1 MSLDFAAYWLL
12 AARIFVLL
20 ALLYATSTATKTTAT
35 TKVINATT
43 NATFTYKTATTSST
57 PKSTVSVTSVPTS
70 LKSTAFSASSSDD
83 RFFSS
88 TGVTTNKTKSTTKT
102 TASTLT
108 TTSKRRKRSRRE
120 KRSSGFTNEWAAQ
133 IPGGLKI
140 ARRVARSHGYAIKH
154 EISPLPDHYVL
165 TRLRSPSRFRRSTE
179 HITKRLSNDDR
190 ILWFEQQ
197 QIRKRAKRSSEV
209 LQLYRKDAFSD
220 TLWSEEWY
228 LRNPRSLKDADLL
241 VLPCWAQNI
250 TGNGIVV
257 TVLDDGIEW
266 MHDDLR
272 KNYDPKASV
281 DLNDNDEDPR
291 PRYDPSNE
299 NKHGTRCAGEIAMT
313 ANNNI
318 CGVGIA
324 FNSKIGGVRMLDGP
338 ITDSLEA
345 RALGFN
351 HKYIDI
357 YSASWGPLD
366 NGMTL
371 DGPGTLSRKAM
382 ELSIKE
388 GRDGKGVLYV
398 WASGNGGNRDN
409 CNCDGYAS
417 SIYTISISSITSTM
431 MKPWYVEYC
440 ASTMASTF
448 SGGLTLSE
456 GKVVTADLHNECT
469 DQHSGTSASAPM
481 AAGIF
486 ALLLESNSN
495 LTWRD
500 VQHLITW
507 TSNPLGMNQNPGW
520 IQNAGGF
527 WVNPSFGFGLL
538 NAMELINAA
547 RPTKWKTVPK
557 QHICK
562 TPTTESNKKLEDGG
576 EVNILVSSDRCENS
590 SNEVMYLEH
599 IQVVMNIDHT
609 HRGDL
614 EIWVISPSGTRTNL
628 LQKRP
633 KDSSSEGFKNWSFM
647 SVQTWGEDPLGTWK
661 LIVKDT
667 ELFPNSS
674 GIVKN
679 VTFVFYGTSE
689 APDHVIRAGGQRLY
703 PTDMIPIRPTSSD
716 EFLKLSTAEL
726 NSILNTP
733 TRISGTEYAPTYS
746 AKVRT
751 KLESARYKY
760 LLRQLKEKE
769 AEQERKWQRQRDRQ
783 LRKWKN
789 QYDRYSYY

>member
-1 MSLDFAAYWLL
+1 MDG
-12 AARIFVLL
+12 
-20 ALLYATSTATKTTAT
+20 
-35 TKVINATT
+35 
-43 NATFTYKTATTSST
+43 
-57 PKSTVSVTSVPTS
+57 
-70 LKSTAFSASSSDD
+70 LKLF
-83 RFFSS
+83 
-88 TGVTTNKTKSTTKT
+88 TKSE
-102 TASTLT
+102 AEMDSLV
-108 TTSKRRKRSRRE
+108 RSV
-120 KRSSGFTNEWAAQ
+120 Q
-133 IPGGLKI
+133 I
-140 ARRVARSHGYAIKH
+140 
-154 EISPLPDHYVL
+154 
-165 TRLRSPSRFRRSTE
+165 F
-179 HITKRLSNDDR
+179 SNDIKIEFGLSKCVTMGMR
-190 ILWFEQQ
+190 RGKLVRTEGVVLPSGEIKILWFEQQ

-456 GKVVTADLHNECT
+456 GKVV
-469 DQHSGTSASAPM
+469 
-481 AAGIF
+481 
-486 ALLLESNSN
+486 
-495 LTWRD
+495 R
-500 VQHLITW
+500 
-507 TSNPLGMNQNPGW
+507 
-520 IQNAGGF
+520 
-527 WVNPSFGFGLL
+527 
-538 NAMELINAA
+538 
-547 RPTKWKTVPK
+547 
-557 QHICK
+557 
-562 TPTTESNKKLEDGG
+562 
-576 EVNILVSSDRCENS
+576 
-590 SNEVMYLEH
+590 YLC
-599 IQVVMNIDHT
+599 I
-609 HRGDL
+609 
-614 EIWVISPSGTRTNL
+614 
-628 LQKRP
+628 
-633 KDSSSEGFKNWSFM
+633 
-647 SVQTWGEDPLGTWK
+647 
-661 LIVKDT
+661 
-667 ELFPNSS
+667 
-674 GIVKN
+674 
-679 VTFVFYGTSE
+679 
-689 APDHVIRAGGQRLY
+689 
-703 PTDMIPIRPTSSD
+703 
-716 EFLKLSTAEL
+716 
-726 NSILNTP
+726 ILNTENTVSSYLCSWSSKP
-733 TRISGTEYAPTYS
+733 TNCFD
-746 AKVRT
+746 
-751 KLESARYKY
+751 L
-760 LLRQLKEKE
+760 
-769 AEQERKWQRQRDRQ
+769 
-783 LRKWKN
+783 
-789 QYDRYSYY
+789 